1 MADGTPLPAWINW
14 SNGSNFI
21 DISRPANGEMLGLKI
36 RALLDNGRVGSIAVD
51 IDLHNGAVTQTGDAY
66 AQGQTL
72 QQQLALETLDMK
84 ERTTE
89 ADRAQEALLQAL
101 SA

>member
-1 MADGTPLPAWINW
+1 M
-14 SNGSNFI
+14 
-21 DISRPANGEMLGLKI
+21 DISRPADGKTLGLKI

-51 IDLHNGAVTQTGDAY
+51 IDLHNGVVTQTDEAY

-72 QQQLALETLDMK
+72 QQQLALETLDLE
-84 ERTTE
+84 ERLAE
-89 ADRAQEALLQAL
+89 ADRAQDALLHAL